1 MTLTPTQPK
10 NQEIEAKFPIGDRA
24 AMRDRILAC
33 GAELRIDEIHELNLL
48 LDRET
53 DSLQSS
59 FQRLRLRLSGTVAT
73 LTYKRSLKKADG
85 VAFREEI
92 ETEIADFENTRLILE
107 RLGYT
112 TRFIYEKYR
121 SVFSLADSFLMLDD
135 TPIGTYLEIEADS
148 RERIMEIAVLLGL
161 DPATAIAAGY
171 YQLFSEWKAAVGF
184 EGENM
189 IFLS

>member
-1 MTLTPTQPK
+1 MTLTEPRPK

-24 AMRDRILAC
+24 AMRDMILAR
-33 GAELRIDEIHELNLL
+33 GADLRIDEVHELNLL

-53 DSLQSS
+53 DPLQDS

-73 LTYKRSLKKADG
+73 LTYKRSLKKAGG

-92 ETEIADFENTRLILE
+92 ETEIDDFENTRLILE

-112 TRFIYEKYR
+112 TRFVYEKYR
-121 SVFSLADSFLMLDD
+121 SVFALADCFLMLDD

-148 RERIMEIAVLLGL
+148 RERIMEVAASFGL
-161 DPATAIAAGY
+161 DPDTAIAAGY
-171 YQLFSEWKAAVGF
+171 HQLFSEWKAAVGYD
-184 EGENM
+184 GENM
-189 IFLS
+189 VFLS

>member
-1 MTLTPTQPK
+1 MKPTATPPK
-10 NQEIEAKFPIGDRA
+10 NQEIEAKFPISNRA
-24 AMRDRILAC
+24 AMRERILAQ
-33 GAELRIDEIHELNLL
+33 GAELQIDEVHELNLL
-48 LDRET
+48 LDREIAP
-53 DSLQSS
+53 LQDS

-92 ETEIADFENTRLILE
+92 ETEIADFDNTRLILE

-121 SVFSLADSFLMLDD
+121 SVFSYEDCFLMLDD

-171 YQLFSEWKAAVGF
+171 HQLFLEWKAAVGF
-184 EGENM
+184 DGENM
-189 IFLS
+189 IFLT